1 MSVYNSRAAEL
12 SCLCV
17 CARARVCV
25 GGHGGRVTMSSSC
38 DDILQCSTAPVVTH
52 QSTLQLPA
60 ASHRSASS
68 HSQPSSPQSSARRQH
83 AAVPAVLQSVSV
95 DQSLSAPAAAVNH
108 SLLLHYLN
116 STSTRHA
123 AAGDS
128 THAAVSCTPPRRRRR
143 PHASPSR
150 PHVRVHSDL
159 HQSTSRERTPSPC
172 LSVSASLSDSTSP
185 VEWEHRADATCG
197 LRAGAAGSARPLHS

>member
-1 MSVYNSRAAEL
+1 
-12 SCLCV
+12 
-17 CARARVCV
+17 
-25 GGHGGRVTMSSSC
+25 MSSSC

-95 DQSLSAPAAAVNH
+95 DQSLSAPAAAANH

-123 AAGDS
+123 AAAARDS
-128 THAAVSCTPPRRRRR
+128 THAAMSCTPPRRRRR

-150 PHVRVHSDL
+150 PHVRVDSDL

-185 VEWEHRADATCG
+185 VEWEHRADARCG
-197 LRAGAAGSARPLHS
+197 LRAGHAAGSAPPLHS

>member
-1 MSVYNSRAAEL
+1 
-12 SCLCV
+12 
-17 CARARVCV
+17 
-25 GGHGGRVTMSSSC
+25 MSSSC

-83 AAVPAVLQSVSV
+83 AAVLQSVSV
-95 DQSLSAPAAAVNH
+95 DQSLRAPAAAANH

-116 STSTRHA
+116 STSTSTRHAAA

-128 THAAVSCTPPRRRRR
+128 TPAAMSCTPPRRRRR

-150 PHVRVHSDL
+150 PHVRVHSDV

-185 VEWEHRADATCG
+185 VEWEHRADARCG
-197 LRAGAAGSARPLHS
+197 LRAAAAGAAPPLHS